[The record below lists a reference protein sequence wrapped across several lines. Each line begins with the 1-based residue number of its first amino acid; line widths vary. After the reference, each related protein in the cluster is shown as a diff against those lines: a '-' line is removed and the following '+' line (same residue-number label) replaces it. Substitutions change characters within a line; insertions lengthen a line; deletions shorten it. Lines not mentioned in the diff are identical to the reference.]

1 MYDCILKI
9 LKENQNKTIAIVSH
23 ATDISYL
30 LNKWCNIKIEDNM
43 LSYKYNNK
51 VFPAY
56 LFVLFQPL
64 QQERNRNQNKAVNRS
79 IIRIRSSLLHKDWQS
94 GNNTQQQ
101 LMRLRVLQGNIDTD
115 RIKN

>member
-30 LNKWCNIKIEDNM
+30 LNKQCNIKIEDNM

-51 VFPAY
+51 EILKSPINYYETLKLPFDIESNLKIQKEY
-56 LFVLFQPL
+56 
-64 QQERNRNQNKAVNRS
+64 NK
-79 IIRIRSSLLHKDWQS
+79 LLTLKI
-94 GNNTQQQ
+94 T
-101 LMRLRVLQGNIDTD
+101 LMLLL
-115 RIKN
+115 K